1 VTLSRSQS
9 ETVDAA
15 IARVE
20 ARTGVQIVTAVV
32 GKADTYAE
40 LPWMAFALG
49 VSLAGLLAVIV
60 DTVRPDWATAHAALL
75 TTVTLL
81 AAGGAS
87 ALFAVFV
94 PAYARLF
101 LRAHVRDL
109 EVRHYAQSLFLR
121 RELFKTRARNGILIL
136 VCKFERK
143 VEILPDVGLYGR
155 VASEDWNR
163 IIAAMT
169 PLLRER
175 RFADA
180 LHAGVAL
187 TGQILA
193 AKGFAGHAG
202 GANELPDGSIEEQGP
217 S

>member
-1 VTLSRSQS
+1 MLLSRD
-9 ETVDAA
+9 ETETIDAA

-20 ARTGVQIVTAVV
+20 ARTGVQVVTAIV
-32 GKADTYAE
+32 GKADAYAE

-49 VSLAGLLAVIV
+49 VSVAALVSVLV
-60 DTVRPDWATAHAALL
+60 DRVRPDWITAHVALL
-75 TTVTLL
+75 TTVAIL
-81 AAGGAS
+81 AVGGAS
-87 ALFAVFV
+87 AMTAVFV

-101 LRAHVRDL
+101 LRPALRDL

-136 VCKFERK
+136 VCMFERK

-155 VASEDWNR
+155 VAGEDWNR
-163 IIAAMT
+163 VIAVMA
-169 PLLRER
+169 PLLRQG

-180 LHAGVAL
+180 LHAGVGML
-187 TGQILA
+187 GKVLA
-193 AKGFAGHAG
+193 AKGFAGRAG
-202 GANELPDGSIEEQGP
+202 GENELPGGSIEEQGP

>member
-1 VTLSRSQS
+1 MTLSGPQS
-9 ETVDAA
+9 ETIDAA
-15 IARVE
+15 ITRVE

-49 VSLAGLLAVIV
+49 VSLAGLAAVIV
-60 DTVRPDWATAHAALL
+60 DALRPDWVNAHAALL
-75 TTVTLL
+75 TTVIVF
-81 AAGGAS
+81 AAGSAS
-87 ALFAVFV
+87 ALVAVFV

-101 LRAHVRDL
+101 LGAHVRDL

-121 RELFKTRARNGILIL
+121 RELFKTRARNGVLIL

-155 VASEDWNR
+155 VAAEDWNR
-163 IIAAMT
+163 IVAAMT
-169 PLLRER
+169 PLLRAR
-175 RFADA
+175 RAADA
-180 LHAGVAL
+180 LHAGIAL

-193 AKGFAGHAG
+193 AKGFTGHAG

>member
-1 VTLSRSQS
+1 MFLSKAETDTL
-9 ETVDAA
+9 DGA

-20 ARTGVQIVTAVV
+20 ARTGVQVVTAIVA
-32 GKADTYAE
+32 KADAYAE

-49 VSLAGLLAVIV
+49 ASLAALVAVGLDWL
-60 DTVRPDWATAHAALL
+60 RPDWISAHVALL
-75 TTVTLL
+75 TTVSIL

-87 ALFAVFV
+87 ALAAVFV

-101 LRAHVRDL
+101 LRPALRDL

-121 RELFKTRARNGILIL
+121 RELFKTRGRNGILIL

-155 VASEDWNR
+155 VAGEDWER
-163 IIAAMT
+163 VIAAMS
-169 PLLRER
+169 PLLRDG

-180 LHAGVAL
+180 LHAGLAL
-187 TGQILA
+187 LGQLLA
-193 AKGFAGHAG
+193 AKGFAACPG
-202 GANELPDGSIEEQGP
+202 GGDELPDGPIEEQGP
-217 S
+217 A

>member
-1 VTLSRSQS
+1 MTLSRSQS
-9 ETVDAA
+9 ETIDAA
-15 IARVE
+15 VARVE

-49 VSLAGLLAVIV
+49 ASLAGLVVVIV
-60 DTVRPDWATAHAALL
+60 DALRPDWISTRIALVTA
-75 TTVTLL
+75 VTML

-87 ALFAVFV
+87 ALCAVFV
-94 PAYARLF
+94 PACARLF
-101 LRAHVRDL
+101 LRPHVRDL

-121 RELFKTRARNGILIL
+121 RELFKTRSRNAILIL

-143 VEILPDVGLYGR
+143 IEILPDVGLYGR
-155 VASEDWNR
+155 VASDDWGR
-163 IIAAMT
+163 VIAAMT
-169 PLLRER
+169 PALRDH

-180 LHAGVAL
+180 LHAGVSL
-187 TGQILA
+187 TGQMLA
-193 AKGFAGHAG
+193 AKGFSGYAG

>member
-1 VTLSRSQS
+1 MLLSRD
-9 ETVDAA
+9 ETETIDAA

-20 ARTGVQIVTAVV
+20 ARTGVQVVTAIV
-32 GKADTYAE
+32 GKADAYAE

-49 VSLAGLLAVIV
+49 VSVAALVSVLV
-60 DTVRPDWATAHAALL
+60 DRVRPDWITAHVALL
-75 TTVTLL
+75 TTVAIL
-81 AAGGAS
+81 AVGGAS
-87 ALFAVFV
+87 AMTAVFV

-101 LRAHVRDL
+101 LRPALRDL

-136 VCKFERK
+136 VCMFERK

-155 VASEDWNR
+155 VAGEDWNR
-163 IIAAMT
+163 VIAAMA
-169 PLLRER
+169 PLLREG

-180 LHAGVAL
+180 LHAGVGL
-187 TGQILA
+187 LGKVLA
-193 AKGFAGHAG
+193 AKGFAGRAG
-202 GANELPDGSIEEQGP
+202 GENELPGGPIEEQGP

>member
-1 VTLSRSQS
+1 MSRPRTPS
-9 ETVDAA
+9 DPIPAA
-15 IARVE
+15 IAQVE

-49 VSLAGLLAVIV
+49 ASLAALVVVTL
-60 DTVRPDWATAHAALL
+60 DWLRPAWPTSHAAL
-75 TTVTLL
+75 VCAVALL

-87 ALFAVFV
+87 ALLAVLA

-101 LRAHVRDL
+101 LRPAICDL

-121 RELFKTRARNGILIL
+121 RELFKTRARNAVLIL
-136 VCKFERK
+136 VCKFERR

-155 VASEDWNR
+155 VASEDWKR

-169 PLLRER
+169 PALREA

-180 LHAGVAL
+180 LHGGVTLAG
-187 TGQILA
+187 QMLA
-193 AKGFAGHAG
+193 DKGFAGSAG

-217 S
+217 T

>member
-1 VTLSRSQS
+1 MLLSRD
-9 ETVDAA
+9 ETETIDAA

-20 ARTGVQIVTAVV
+20 ARTGVQVVTAIV
-32 GKADTYAE
+32 GKADAYAE

-49 VSLAGLLAVIV
+49 VSVAALVSVLV
-60 DTVRPDWATAHAALL
+60 DRVRPDWITAHVALL
-75 TTVTLL
+75 TTVAIL
-81 AAGGAS
+81 AVGGAS
-87 ALFAVFV
+87 AMTAVFV

-101 LRAHVRDL
+101 LRPALRDL

-136 VCKFERK
+136 VCMFERK

-155 VASEDWNR
+155 VAGEDWNR
-163 IIAAMT
+163 VIAVMA
-169 PLLRER
+169 PLLRQG

-180 LHAGVAL
+180 LHAGVGML
-187 TGQILA
+187 GNVLA
-193 AKGFAGHAG
+193 AKGFAGRAG
-202 GANELPDGSIEEQGP
+202 GENELPGGSIEEQGP

>member
-1 VTLSRSQS
+1 VTISRSQS
-9 ETVDAA
+9 ETIDAA
-15 IARVE
+15 VARVE

-49 VSLAGLLAVIV
+49 VSLAGLVAVIL
-60 DTVRPDWATAHAALL
+60 DALRPEWVTAHAALL
-75 TTVTLL
+75 TALTLL

-94 PAYARLF
+94 PAYARVF
-101 LRAHVRDL
+101 LRPHVRDL

-155 VASEDWNR
+155 VAAEDWSR

-193 AKGFAGHAG
+193 AKGFAGHVG
-202 GANELPDGSIEEQGP
+202 GADELPDGSIEEQGP

>member
-1 VTLSRSQS
+1 MTLSPSQS
-9 ETVDAA
+9 ETIDAA
-15 IARVE
+15 VARVE
-20 ARTGVQIVTAVV
+20 ARTGVQIVAAVV

-49 VSLAGLLAVIV
+49 ASIAGLLAVGV
-60 DTVRPDWATAHAALL
+60 DAARPDWVTAHAALL
-75 TTVTLL
+75 TAVTLL

-87 ALFAVFV
+87 ALSAVFV

-101 LRAHVRDL
+101 LRSHVRDL

-121 RELFKTRARNGILIL
+121 RELFKTRGRNGILIL

-187 TGQILA
+187 AGQILA

>member
-1 VTLSRSQS
+1 VSLARKSGPI
-9 ETVDAA
+9 DAA

-20 ARTGVQIVTAVV
+20 ARTGVQIVAAVV
-32 GKADTYAE
+32 SKADTYAE

-49 VSLAGLLAVIV
+49 VSLAALGVAGV
-60 DTVRPDWATAHAALL
+60 DWMGPGWPTPHAALFCA
-75 TTVTLL
+75 VALL
-81 AAGGAS
+81 ACGGAS
-87 ALFAVFV
+87 ALLAVLM

-101 LRAHVRDL
+101 LRPAVRDR

-121 RELFKTRARNGILIL
+121 RELFKTRARSAILIL
-136 VCKFERK
+136 VCKFERR
-143 VEILPDVGLYGR
+143 VEVLPDVGLYGR
-155 VASEDWNR
+155 MASEDWQR

-169 PLLRER
+169 PLLRHA

-187 TGQILA
+187 AGQLLA
-193 AKGFAGHAG
+193 AKGFAGNRG

-217 S
+217 T

>member
-1 VTLSRSQS
+1 VTISRSES
-9 ETVDAA
+9 ETIDAA
-15 IARVE
+15 VARVE
-20 ARTGVQIVTAVV
+20 ARTGVQIVTALV

-49 VSLAGLLAVIV
+49 VSLAALLSVVLDGLK
-60 DTVRPDWATAHAALL
+60 PDWLDSHVALV
-75 TTVTLL
+75 TVVTLL

-87 ALFAVFV
+87 SLVAVFV

-101 LRAHVRDL
+101 LRSAIRDL

-121 RELFKTRARNGILIL
+121 RELFKTRSRNGILIL

-143 VEILPDVGLYGR
+143 IEILPDVGLYGR
-155 VASEDWNR
+155 VGADDWNR
-163 IIAAMT
+163 VIAAMA
-169 PLLRER
+169 PLLRDR

-187 TGQILA
+187 TGQILT
-193 AKGFAGHAG
+193 AKGFAGNAG

>member
-1 VTLSRSQS
+1 MLSRI
-9 ETVDAA
+9 ETETLDAA

-20 ARTGVQIVTAVV
+20 ARTGVQVVAAIVA
-32 GKADTYAE
+32 KADAYAE

-49 VSLAGLLAVIV
+49 VSLAALGSVVV
-60 DTVRPDWATAHAALL
+60 DRVWPDWVTVHVAFLS
-75 TTVTLL
+75 TVTIL

-87 ALFAVFV
+87 ALAAVFV

-101 LRAHVRDL
+101 LRPALRDL

-121 RELFKTRARNGILIL
+121 RELFKTRARNAILIL

-155 VASEDWNR
+155 VTGEDWER
-163 IIAAMT
+163 VIVAMA
-169 PLLRER
+169 PLLRHA

-180 LHAGVAL
+180 LHAGLAL
-187 TGQILA
+187 LGQVLA
-193 AKGFAGHAG
+193 AKGFAGRAG
-202 GANELPDGSIEEQGP
+202 GENELPDGSIEEQGP